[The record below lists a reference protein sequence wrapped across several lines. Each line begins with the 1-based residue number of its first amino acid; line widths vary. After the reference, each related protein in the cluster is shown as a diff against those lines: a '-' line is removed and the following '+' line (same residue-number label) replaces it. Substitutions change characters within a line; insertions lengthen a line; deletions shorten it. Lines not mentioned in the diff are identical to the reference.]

1 MKSLLGR
8 CNPVMWAFKPK
19 ERYWIGMKMVLTIS
33 CRYGY
38 EIWMITSL
46 LNCMMKIMMVFFL
59 LRIFI
64 YFLLL
69 FLTHYHYGNLAPLSC
84 IHSTILSF
92 NSLTPAFPE
101 NVVTTPTG
109 GISYNTFIGLWTLLL
124 RYESTLTLYTL
135 LQLGYWKDVHTL
147 IRIIE

>member
-1 MKSLLGR
+1 
-8 CNPVMWAFKPK
+8 
-19 ERYWIGMKMVLTIS
+19 
-33 CRYGY
+33 
-38 EIWMITSL
+38 MITSL

-147 IRIIE
+147 IRIIDKEQHDRHLVHCCIIGDHGVGKVGMMRCYNG